1 MEMDEQLHE
10 LAWQLSEAGHDW
22 VAVADELGCDATLAQ
37 AMAERYRD
45 DTDARAQEA
54 QFRLFDV

>member
-10 LAWQLSEAGHDW
+10 LAWQLSQAGHDW
-22 VAVADELGCDATLAQ
+22 SAVAEELGCDVSLAQ
-37 AMAERYRD
+37 AMAERYRE
-45 DTDARAQEA
+45 DTDARAQQA

>member
-22 VAVADELGCDATLAQ
+22 AAVADELGCAPTLAQ

>member
-1 MEMDEQLHE
+1 MEMDEQLRE
-10 LAWQLSEAGHDW
+10 LAWQLSRSGHDW
-22 VAVADELGCDATLAQ
+22 NAVADELGCDVSLAQ

-45 DTDARAQEA
+45 DTDARAQAA